1 VNGIDVF
8 EAFGRE
14 NHGEIFLA
22 DAIDAMASEFLPSLI
37 DKESMLI

>member
-8 EAFGRE
+8 EAFRRKSY
-14 NHGEIFLA
+14 GEVFFTY
-22 DAIDAMASEFLPSLI
+22 AIDAMASEFLPSLI